1 MAREVIQKAV
11 TISGSVT
18 LRYQEAGAGK
28 PLVMLPG
35 WSQSAAEFKYQM
47 SALAEGRRVIA
58 LDMRGHG
65 ESDKP
70 AGGYRISRL
79 AADLHEVLIALDL
92 HDVDLLGHSM
102 GCSVSW
108 CYLDL
113 FGAER
118 LSRLIL
124 VDEAAAVTGNPS
136 WPQAE
141 RKALDCLFAGPLD
154 LAAQYHKVLTATDA
168 EATADLLA
176 GMFTAGVA
184 RDDLLWI
191 AAENL
196 KLPRIHAAN
205 LVYHHAMID
214 WRDVVRAIR
223 LPTLVVGGHASIFPA
238 HTQEWIA
245 EQIPGA
251 ECVIFGASEGGSHFM
266 FYENP
271 AKFNT
276 VVNAFLA

>member
-1 MAREVIQKAV
+1 MASEVARKAV
-11 TISGSVT
+11 TISGGVT
-18 LRYQEAGAGK
+18 LSYLEAGAGK

-35 WSQSAAEFKYQM
+35 WSQSAAEFKYQI
-47 SALAEGRRVIA
+47 SALAAGRRVIA

-70 AGGYRISRL
+70 ASGYRISRL
-79 AADLHEVLIALDL
+79 AADLRDVLIALDL
-92 HDVDLLGHSM
+92 RDVDLLGHSM

-108 CYLDL
+108 SYLEL

-136 WPQAE
+136 WPQGE
-141 RKALDCLFAGPLD
+141 REALNCLFPGPMD

-176 GMFTAGVA
+176 GMFTEGVA
-184 RDDLLWI
+184 REDLLWV
-191 AAENL
+191 AGENL

-205 LVYHHAMID
+205 LVYHHVIID
-214 WRDVVRAIR
+214 WRDVIPTIR
-223 LPTLVVGGHASIFPA
+223 LPTLVVGGNASIFPA

-251 ECVIFGASEGGSHFM
+251 ECVIFAADEGGSHFM

-271 AKFNT
+271 AKFNA
-276 VVNAFLA
+276 VVEAFLG

>member
-1 MAREVIQKAV
+1 MTIEVAHKAV
-11 TISGSVT
+11 TISGGVT
-18 LRYQEAGAGK
+18 LRYHEAGAGK

-35 WSQSAAEFKYQM
+35 WSQSAAEFKYQVGP
-47 SALAEGRRVIA
+47 LAKNRHVIA
-58 LDMRGHG
+58 LDMRGNG

-70 AGGYRISRL
+70 KSGYRISRL
-79 AADLHEVLIALDL
+79 AADLREVLIALDL

-141 RKALDCLFAGPLD
+141 REALDCLFPSPLD
-154 LAAQYHKVLTATDA
+154 LAAQYHKVLSATNV

-184 RDDLLWI
+184 REDLLWI

-196 KLPRIHAAN
+196 KLPRVHAAN
-205 LVYHHAMID
+205 LVYHHAIID
-214 WRDVVRAIR
+214 WRDVIPAIR

-251 ECVIFGASEGGSHFM
+251 ECVIFDAGEGGSHFM

-271 AKFNT
+271 AKFNA
-276 VVNAFLA
+276 VVNAFLT